1 MNGTAIAS
9 EGYVRTVADQGWH
22 LVAVGDYNG
31 DGRADLL
38 WRHASSGDTY
48 VYPMNGTT
56 ILAGEGYL
64 RKVPSAWKV
73 VSPLNGGELGG
84 RCDASA
90 AETQVYDSTMAG
102 CGGRVPKASA
112 ATLCSS
118 GCHVCTSQEYVA
130 HNRGIGPNAHY
141 WTSDLLYY
149 YGTSGNPP
157 AAGRCSVSPFNNG
170 GSPCMLVTTGLS
182 TDRYGNQVAGLNHWG
197 MGRMVWGNSTAA

>member
-64 RKVPSAWKV
+64 RNVPSAWKV

-90 AETQVYDSTMAG
+90 AETQVYDSTMRAESQRG
-102 CGGRVPKASA
+102 HALFVGLPRV
-112 ATLCSS
+112 
-118 GCHVCTSQEYVA
+118 H
-130 HNRGIGPNAHY
+130 
-141 WTSDLLYY
+141 
-149 YGTSGNPP
+149 
-157 AAGRCSVSPFNNG
+157 
-170 GSPCMLVTTGLS
+170 
-182 TDRYGNQVAGLNHWG
+182 VAGVRGPQPRHRPERALLDVGPSLLLRNLWKPSRCG
-197 MGRMVWGNSTAA
+197 AVLR